1 VEQRQRRRS
10 ALVVRVRYEPSRV
23 AAACLADAYEQV
35 VPVVRRGVGRR
46 GRPADSAGTE
56 PPQWN
61 RKGGT
66 AG

>member
-1 VEQRQRRRS
+1 VEQHHRRRRS

-35 VPVVRRGVGRR
+35 VPVVRRDVGRR
-46 GRPADSAGTE
+46 GPGTE
-56 PPQWN
+56 EAVGAGPGHW
-61 RKGGT
+61 RGGI

>member
-1 VEQRQRRRS
+1 MEQRQRRRRS

-35 VPVVRRGVGRR
+35 VPVVRRGIGRR
-46 GRPADSAGTE
+46 GRPADTAETE
-56 PPQWN
+56 PNHW
-61 RKGGT
+61 KGGM

>member
-1 VEQRQRRRS
+1 VEQRQRRRRS

-35 VPVVRRGVGRR
+35 VPVVRRGIGRR
-46 GRPADSAGTE
+46 APSADTAGTG
-56 PPQWN
+56 PAYW
-61 RKGGT
+61 KGGI

>member
-35 VPVVRRGVGRR
+35 VPVVRRGLGHR
-46 GRPADSAGTE
+46 GRPADTAWTE
-56 PPQWN
+56 PTHW
-61 RKGGT
+61 KGGT